1 MRMSRFFL
9 DPPLV
14 WVSMYKTRFPKFFK
28 LVKPVKENSITAVRL
43 KADVEE
49 LTADSIGEF
58 AVSFLQTKP
67 EVFTLSETF
76 LLRTNH
82 NEVALQEDVVTQHL
96 YNDPTFYSSVGME
109 FCSLFDIMYAKTGTE
124 AVAEPFYRVVEKQE
138 MCGNQSLKVLSQRAK
153 VDWCLPFATQCEKA
167 LCKMADMY
175 IQRNARYSIKR
186 HYIPIYSSEKAKRK
200 HLEEASK
207 VITRITS
214 SEPKLPFLL

>member
-1 MRMSRFFL
+1 MCLGVYVQDTFSKIL
-9 DPPLV
+9 
-14 WVSMYKTRFPKFFK
+14 
-28 LVKPVKENSITAVRL
+28 RL

-67 EVFTLSETF
+67 EIFKLSETF

-96 YNDPTFYSSVGME
+96 YNDPTFYSSVGMKL
-109 FCSLFDIMYAKTGTE
+109 CSLFDIIYAKTGTQ
-124 AVAEPFYRVVEKQE
+124 AVAEPFYRVLGKQE
-138 MCGNQSLKVLSQRAK
+138 MCGNQSLKVLSQRAN

-175 IQRNARYSIKR
+175 IKGNARYSIKR

-200 HLEEASK
+200 HLEDASK

-214 SEPKLPFLL
+214 SEPKLLFLL